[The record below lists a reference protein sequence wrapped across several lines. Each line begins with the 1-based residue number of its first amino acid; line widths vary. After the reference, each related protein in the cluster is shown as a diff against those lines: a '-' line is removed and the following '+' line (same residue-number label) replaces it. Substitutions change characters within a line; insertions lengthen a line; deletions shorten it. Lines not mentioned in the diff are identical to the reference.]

1 MAVARGTRRRGVSP
15 EPSGR
20 HVTAVTDSTVPRI
33 EDLPPPPK
41 DRTGWPWTDASDP
54 VPPTM
59 RDGTAWPSITI
70 VTPSY
75 QQAGFL
81 EETLRSVLLQGYPK
95 LEYIVVDGG
104 STDGSVDIIRSY
116 APWITRWVSES
127 DDGQSDAIN
136 KGFRWATGS
145 ILGWLNSDDTY
156 HPGAL
161 AEVAEAMHRAGTEIV
176 LGAMDKVQFGD
187 GEPRLV
193 KRSLPWEGEPFHP
206 FPILRNGPAPAFHFY
221 QPSMF
226 WTRELWEETGGLDD
240 RYHYVMDME
249 WCNRALAAGARIAT
263 VPDVWTRFA
272 LHGGSKSQDLTHLQ
286 QAERIT
292 MYRRLGR
299 EPGFRRL
306 YCLLSTVKPAQVVLS
321 LLAGRAERDGG
332 GLRMHVYRNGA
343 RLLKGLRRVVPGLR
357 GAANLEGRA
366 ERPSGAA

>member
-1 MAVARGTRRRGVSP
+1 M
-15 EPSGR
+15 
-20 HVTAVTDSTVPRI
+20 TDSTVPRI

-41 DRTGWPWTDASDP
+41 DRSGWPWTEASDP

-206 FPILRNGPAPAFHFY
+206 FPILEEAVRSPLPLLPAVDVLDPASCGRRRVGWTSATTTSWTWSGATGPWPTGRGWRRCRACGPASRSTAAP
-221 QPSMF
+221 
-226 WTRELWEETGGLDD
+226 
-240 RYHYVMDME
+240 
-249 WCNRALAAGARIAT
+249 RART
-263 VPDVWTRFA
+263 SPTSSRRSSV
-272 LHGGSKSQDLTHLQ
+272 
-286 QAERIT
+286 T

-306 YCLLSTVKPAQVVLS
+306 PLPPVDDQAG
-321 LLAGRAERDGG
+321 AGRR
-332 GLRMHVYRNGA
+332 
-343 RLLKGLRRVVPGLR
+343 
-357 GAANLEGRA
+357 
-366 ERPSGAA
+366 